1 MITCPSHPKDFA
13 QLTQRNWTLL
23 QGFFTL
29 GKKPTGDKDPFG
41 LRRASGG
48 IVRILIE
55 GEINTSLSENITIA
69 LSNFETNLD
78 QNQTRKLIMQFIFER
93 FKSYLLEKN
102 IDICIVKCIQKN
114 SSDSIFDK
122 FRQALALQEFLKL
135 DDSNHIINGQ
145 KRIKNI
151 LKKNPYKENLH
162 FNAEL
167 CSENA
172 EKTLSENF
180 YETQRVGEV
189 YLENKKYLEYLCT
202 LTKLTQSIEQFF
214 WKLWFLIKMKK
225 LREIEL
231 AF

>member
-1 MITCPSHPKDFA
+1 
-13 QLTQRNWTLL
+13 
-23 QGFFTL
+23 
-29 GKKPTGDKDPFG
+29 
-41 LRRASGG
+41 
-48 IVRILIE
+48 
-55 GEINTSLSENITIA
+55 
-69 LSNFETNLD
+69 
-78 QNQTRKLIMQFIFER
+78 MQFIFER

-114 SSDSIFDK
+114 PSDSIFDK

-167 CSENA
+167 CYENA
-172 EKTLSENF
+172 EKTLSENV
-180 YETQRVGEV
+180 YETQRFGEV

-214 WKLWFLIKMKK
+214 LEVMVFDKDEETTRNRISLLCRINEHLCM
-225 LREIEL
+225 LGDISEL
-231 AF
+231 NG